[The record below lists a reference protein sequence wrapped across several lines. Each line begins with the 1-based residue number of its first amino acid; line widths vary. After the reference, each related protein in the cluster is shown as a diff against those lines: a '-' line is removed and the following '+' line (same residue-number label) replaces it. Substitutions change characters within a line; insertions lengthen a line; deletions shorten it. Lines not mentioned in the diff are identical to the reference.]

1 MITIPKEVMEHF
13 EKIPLTAFIETRG
26 KVVESKRY
34 SWNYKEFMIT
44 HFVCSCEESHGEE
57 QEIAPDE
64 YHAKCKYCNQEFR
77 HYQTFMTENVAAMHK
92 DSGYRISSR
101 KKTQKTPTELYI
113 RALKDEIGLEIFT
126 GSKTISYKE
135 DKEGTVKFN
144 TKIDFTS
151 YVKFIPGIPVI
162 SLKLMK
168 RGENQEIDVFDAL
181 NINSQN
187 ISGRDVFFEG
197 SENFWDFFENNQ
209 KLMNYLGMGHAMAA
223 FPSTFNPEAFFVLHL
238 ALISAYPVLELLVKM
253 NYFSLYND
261 IIKTIRQ
268 SGNKEAIALN
278 VKNLNKLLNNE
289 CSKGSLALKLPKYIG
304 DYLRDRNADLPEFIQ
319 WADIYERENISK
331 ENFQS
336 LVQTPEYIFCNL
348 HGYLPEIPNIMKYGY
363 PIQKLL
369 RYLYKEGKDGKQRY
383 YNNTMYLLKDYHQM
397 CELLDVEPEMFPNNL
412 QAVHDHLHDA
422 YNAKKNEINNERLK
436 AVASAVNTAIAPKKR
451 ETLTK
456 MEEQYSIVVPETVED
471 FIQEGNN
478 QHNCVGHYSNSVA
491 EGRCIIFFIRKKE
504 APEESFITAEYRD
517 GHYGQVMYKN
527 NVPVHDSDILNYC
540 RVLCNKIHTAQTN
553 KLIPGF

>member
-1 MITIPKEVMEHF
+1 MITIPKEVMEYF
-13 EKIPLTAFIETRG
+13 EKIPLTAFIETQG
-26 KVVESKRY
+26 KLTDPSYR
-34 SWNYKEFMIT
+34 WGYKNFVPT
-44 HFVCSCEESHGEE
+44 HFICSCKESNGEE
-57 QEIAPDE
+57 QELSPDT
-64 YHAKCKYCNQEFR
+64 YDNKCKYCNQTFR
-77 HYQTFMTENVAAMHK
+77 TYQAFMTEKVAEMHK
-92 DSGYRISSR
+92 SIRCTTSR
-101 KKTQKTPTELYI
+101 KKTQKTPSELYI
-113 RALKDEIGLEIFT
+113 RTLKDEIGLEIYT

-135 DKEGTVKFN
+135 SPDGIIKFN

-151 YVKFIPGIPVI
+151 YVKFIPGTPVI

-168 RGENQEIDVFDAL
+168 KENKEIDVFEAL

-187 ISGRDVFFEG
+187 ISGREIFFEG
-197 SENFWDFFENNQ
+197 AENFWDFFENNQ

-223 FPSTFNPEAFFVLHL
+223 FPSTFNPEAFFILHL
-238 ALISAYPVLELLVKM
+238 ALISSYPVLELLIKM

-268 SGNKEAIALN
+268 SGNKEAISLN

-289 CSKGSLALKLPKYIG
+289 CSKGALALKLPKYIG

-319 WADIYERENISK
+319 WADIYERENLSK
-331 ENFQS
+331 ENFQA
-336 LVQTPEYIFCNL
+336 LVQSPEYLFCNL
-348 HGYLPEIPNIMKYGY
+348 NGYLSEIPNIMKYGY
-363 PIQKLL
+363 PVQKLL
-369 RYLYKEGKDGKQRY
+369 RYLYKEGKGCKQRY
-383 YNNTMYLLKDYHQM
+383 YNNTMYLLKDYNQM
-397 CELLDVEPEMFPNNL
+397 CELLGIEHEMFPKNL
-412 QAVHDHLHDA
+412 QAAHDNLQEA
-422 YNAKKNEINNERLK
+422 YNAKKDEISNEKLK
-436 AVASAVNTAIAPKKR
+436 AIASAVNTAIAPKSR

-456 MEEQYSIVVPETVED
+456 MEELYSIVVPETVED

-478 QHNCVGHYSNSVA
+478 QHNCVGHYSSSVV

-527 NVPVHDSDILNYC
+527 NVPVHDPSILNYC